1 MATTTSTLL
10 IRNERDEITPDEH
23 ELTSLSPPSKVAF
36 SSAQN
41 PLRSVTPGYRETDI
55 NLLTIEAGRPL
66 IERRSSTDT
75 EEDGEDEPD
84 PIAAKWELRRQIA
97 VTYSALTLYHL
108 TFQRW
113 LLMGG
118 E

>member
-10 IRNERDEITPDEH
+10 TILEGDESTPDEH
-23 ELTSLSPPSKVAF
+23 EMASLSPPSKVAF

-66 IERRSSTDT
+66 VERRSSTDT
-75 EEDGEDEPD
+75 ETDEEDEPPD
-84 PIAAKWELRRQIA
+84 PVAAKWEFRRQIA
-97 VTYSALTLYHL
+97 VTYSAMT
-108 TFQRW
+108 
-113 LLMGG
+113 
-118 E
+118 